1 MRTDPILLHHAT
13 AALDVH
19 HHTALPE
26 IPGMADRVELDALHA
41 HVTSLYELLDTHTKG
56 TRRILPAEGDSLH
69 AATIRLWQSAEHLHD
84 AYHAAAREDGT
95 LPTAEECAARRP
107 EGAPRLT
114 ICQRHLST
122 AARVRRQTTPADLR
136 TPVPGLIRR

>member
-1 MRTDPILLHHAT
+1 MRTDPALLHYAT

-41 HVTSLYELLDTHTKG
+41 HTTALYELLDTHTNG
-56 TRRILPAEGDSLH
+56 TRRILPVEGDHLH
-69 AATIRLWQSAEHLHD
+69 ATRTRLWQAAEHLHD
-84 AYHAAAREDGT
+84 AYHSAVREDGS
-95 LPTAEECAARRP
+95 LPTPEECAVRRP

-114 ICQRHLST
+114 ICQRHIST
-122 AARVRRQTTPADLR
+122 AARVRRQTTPAELR
-136 TPVPGLIRR
+136 TAVTGLVRH